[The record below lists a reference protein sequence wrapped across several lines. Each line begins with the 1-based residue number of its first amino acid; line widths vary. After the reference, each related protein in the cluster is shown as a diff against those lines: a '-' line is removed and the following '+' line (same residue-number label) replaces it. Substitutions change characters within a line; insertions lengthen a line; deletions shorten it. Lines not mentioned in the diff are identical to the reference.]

1 MVLSDS
7 KRTFYPTAWKVY
19 TSGRVHGQT
28 VGGNVNTLFL
38 LAGTPYQP
46 YFEDKI
52 ILLEFSDDGETWLD
66 FSRLLA
72 QVLQLAKRTTGA
84 FIRAFSQN
92 IPDDRATIVIYLG

>member
-72 QVLQLAKRTTGA
+72 QVLQLAKR
-84 FIRAFSQN
+84 
-92 IPDDRATIVIYLG
+92 Y